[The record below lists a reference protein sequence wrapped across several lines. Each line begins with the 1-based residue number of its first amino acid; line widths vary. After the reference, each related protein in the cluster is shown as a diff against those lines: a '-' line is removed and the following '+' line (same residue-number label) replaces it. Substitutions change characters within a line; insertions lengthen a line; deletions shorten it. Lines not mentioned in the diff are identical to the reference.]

1 MSFHHQLRRGLLALP
16 MLCLL
21 IAGFVSIRFAPESER
36 DTWRAEA
43 CLRVVPADSGIAG

>member
-21 IAGFVSIRFAPESER
+21 VAGFVSVRFAPESER
-36 DTWRAEA
+36 DAWRAQA
-43 CLRVVPADSGIAG
+43 CLRVALPDNGIAG